1 VCTVKAV
8 TRKPII
14 RQYELVEK
22 LKKHNPNTDEDL
34 VNKAYVFCMK
44 VHGQQFRES
53 GDPYFHHPLEV
64 ANILADMRLDH
75 YYIVTALLHDTI
87 EDTLTTYEEIENLFG
102 TEIATLVNGVTKLSQ
117 LELQSS
123 ASPQAENF
131 RKLFLAMSND
141 LRVLLVKLAD
151 RVHNMRT
158 LHFVKDTEKR
168 LRIAQETL
176 EIYAPLASRI
186 GITKF
191 RDELQNYAFEH
202 LHPEDYENVVMQL
215 ANMPQTQQLI
225 ENINADITKVLEN
238 GGLKVQV
245 FGREK
250 TPYSIWKKIQ
260 KRNIT
265 FEQLSD
271 LMAFRIIV
279 TNLQEC
285 YQALGLIHSS
295 YIMVPGRFKD
305 YISTPKANGYQS
317 LHTTLIGPYNQKIE
331 IQIRTQKMHEIC
343 EFGVAAH
350 WHYKQKV
357 SSKNSI
363 NLHEGKQYSW
373 VRNILEILEHADNP
387 DEFLEHTKLEM
398 FNDQVFCFTPK
409 GEVIALPKHASVLD
423 FAYAIHGEIGNKA
436 VSAKINGKQV
446 PLRTELYNG
455 DQIEIITSKQQE
467 PSPSWEKY
475 VITGK
480 AKAQIRKFIRTKKS
494 DQFLELGRT
503 LLTRALQKED
513 CIFNEKTITQ
523 NLRGSHYNSYEDI
536 LISIG
541 EGTLNVR
548 DVIKYFKPQPT
559 ATNDDKIIKIKP
571 LKAVENFENVPIQG
585 LIPGMKIHYA
595 GCCHPIPGDRIN
607 GVINT
612 GKGITIHMQNCKQ
625 LASINKDGEFI
636 NLIWNNNDSNN
647 VFTSRLQITFN
658 NKQGALALITSTIS
672 KCKADINNLKIVT
685 RNSDFW
691 EILTDIGVH
700 DRDQLRNIQAHLRS
714 LNIVCQV
721 NRQ

>member
-1 VCTVKAV
+1 MKAI
-8 TRKPII
+8 TRKPVV
-14 RQYELVEK
+14 RQFELVEK
-22 LKKHNPNTDEDL
+22 LKRYNPNTDEDL

-44 VHGQQFRES
+44 VHGQQLRES
-53 GDPYFHHPLEV
+53 GDPYFYHPLEV

-75 YYIVTALLHDTI
+75 YYIITALLHDTI
-87 EDTLTTYEEIENLFG
+87 EDTLTTYAEIESLFG
-102 TEIATLVNGVTKLSQ
+102 SEIAKLVDGVTKLSQ

-123 ASPQAENF
+123 STPQAENF

-158 LHFVKDTEKR
+158 LYFIKDPERRK
-168 LRIAQETL
+168 RIAQETL

-191 RDELQNYAFEH
+191 KDELQNYAFEH
-202 LHPEDYENVVMQL
+202 LHPDDHTNVMKQL
-215 ANMPQTQQLI
+215 ENMPQTQQLI
-225 ENINADITKVLEN
+225 ENINTDITKVLEN
-238 GGLKVQV
+238 GALKVQV

-331 IQIRTQKMHEIC
+331 IQIRTQEMHEVC

-350 WHYKQKV
+350 WHYKQKIKDREAV
-357 SSKNSI
+357 NF
-363 NLHEGKQYSW
+363 HEGTQYSW
-373 VRNILEILEHADNP
+373 VRNLLEILEHADNP

-398 FNDQVFCFTPK
+398 FQDQVFCFTPK
-409 GEVIALPKHASVLD
+409 GEVIALPKSASVLD
-423 FAYAIHGEIGNKA
+423 FAYAIHGEVGNKA
-436 VSAKINGKQV
+436 VSAKVNGKQV
-446 PLRTELYNG
+446 PLRTEIYNG
-455 DQIEIITSKQQE
+455 DQIEITTSRQQQ
-467 PSPSWEKY
+467 PSPSWEKH

-480 AKAQIRKFIRTKKS
+480 AKAQIRKFIRTKQR

-503 LLTRALQKED
+503 LLVKALQKEGYGFD
-513 CIFNEKTITQ
+513 EKVLTQ
-523 NLRGSHYNSYEDI
+523 NIKEGQHNSAEDI

-541 EGTLNVR
+541 EGAFSVKEA
-548 DVIKYFKPQPT
+548 VKYFKPQAMQT
-559 ATNDDKIIKIKP
+559 VDEEVIKIKP
-571 LKAVENFENVPIQG
+571 QKIAESFAKIPIKG
-585 LIPGMKIHYA
+585 LIPGMAIHYA
-595 GCCHPIPGDRIN
+595 GCCHPVLGDNIT
-607 GVINT
+607 GVVNT
-612 GKGITIHMQNCKQ
+612 GKGVTIHTNDCHQ
-625 LASINKDGEFI
+625 LALIPSANGFLDLAWNEVNNGDLFVGRLKIIFI
-636 NLIWNNNDSNN
+636 
-647 VFTSRLQITFN
+647 
-658 NKQGALALITSTIS
+658 NKQGALASITSAIS
-672 KCKADINNLKIVT
+672 KCGADINNLKIIN
-685 RNSDFW
+685 RSIDFW
-691 EILTDIGVH
+691 EIITDIGVH
-700 DRDQLRNIQAHLRS
+700 DKDQLQNIQASLRT
-714 LNIVCQV
+714 LNLVSQV
-721 NRQ
+721 DRQ